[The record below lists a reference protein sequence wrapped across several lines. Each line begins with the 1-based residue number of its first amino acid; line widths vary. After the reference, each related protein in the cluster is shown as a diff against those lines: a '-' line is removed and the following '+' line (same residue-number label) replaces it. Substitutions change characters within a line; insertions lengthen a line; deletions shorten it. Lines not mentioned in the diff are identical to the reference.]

1 MFNFFCLYKL
11 ERREEVKIKK
21 DGDKRKIERKK
32 Q

>member
-21 DGDKRKIERKK
+21 MEIKEK
-32 Q
+32 